1 MNMSTA
7 ATASKN
13 AAPTWDEEVDFPNE
27 ALASETES
35 DSAVRPNA
43 RPLAPRSTRA
53 HRAKLYSSRRGD
65 PRSNPGPP
73 APHVPPDPPNP
84 DVIARHL
91 TTTSTPHATQSDG
104 EAARWS
110 RGVPTGPAGA
120 AIDDDRP
127 GSSRGSDDSAMMTK
141 GAEGADTAVHDGEVR
156 RVCIEGEGKMRFVPP
171 TLEIR
176 AGDVVRWEQDKRC
189 PVNHFLEVVSIVD
202 DAEVQIAESSDVL
215 TPATPW
221 HHRFDVPGEYHYRSL
236 VHTYM
241 KGTVRVAPRILGS
254 LKSDPS
260 DPYEFVDEVGE
271 TDLSWLGR
279 SRIKNDHASSSSDDE
294 TRDHAT
300 NEYSLL
306 PSGDEEEGDGAEAAG
321 TGRGKAPASVSAAN
335 KLPTKEESDAMIDQ
349 LLRLG
354 KSAKDGGSNADALK
368 SMDAAFGSLDLLS
381 SGKAMPMLNEMRKKR
396 MTMGSSDR
404 GDAGIW
410 QRHKKES
417 SPTFKQLIKPPPDAV
432 RATLEQ
438 IHDEE
443 RKAATDKVKARMR
456 AMGRS
461 DGVGPAS
468 SLMSET
474 LSDTDFPPEFG
485 LEKLLRDGET
495 FFCKHCG
502 KPFAS
507 TMNMTRHAM
516 CGDCPQKNGD
526 SKKKKKDP
534 KKGGKNKSAPPATRE
549 QLAGFLVE
557 MTGQDRVD
565 FLKSVGTDEHGQEWQ
580 TKQLLL
586 RAMKNRHDD
595 HFLVML
601 HPERIYKPG
610 DGKERQLRRVASAVS
625 SHLGLAKNKAEGLAS
640 VFDRYTSHGAFL
652 RDMIETPEEMR
663 DADIMQWQG
672 VLEALK
678 VASEETFL
686 QSGKYGGVV
695 DNPDTMCRGVNQE
708 AALAYM
714 TEVALVDAYVAARS
728 AEAEAEQRKL
738 LAELDEAAADDERR
752 ERRRL
757 KEKAKKAKAKAKK
770 KGLDTSSPPGSE
782 PSNAEKEKESEADFE
797 KDASDEDDDDDEEA
811 ERERER
817 LEAEVEAARLAK
829 RRAAEEAEALAELA
843 EREARE
849 LAAAERRMEMEYV
862 AREKARVAAEEEKAR
877 RKSGE
882 FSVVGGG
889 GGIAGGGLLGVMAN
903 GVVASPYGKAKPK
916 KPTPAPQKQ
925 PQGSPPERSPNKPP
939 AHPTPSTDGD
949 AGKQKRERFVPPL
962 PPGPPPA
969 AARSPDGAGK
979 AAASGAGST
988 QAPVAKGSGSTQAP
1002 VVKPRPAAFDPSK
1015 QPTRSA
1021 PAPVVSAASVAPP
1034 SAHKAVHRAAHSGPG
1049 GKGPGSSYRSGGNTS
1064 ATSMSESDYRSSDAE
1079 GGPGGVK
1086 MSRKAR
1092 AAAKAA
1098 AKAEA
1103 ARSGR
1108 ESGNSSQS
1116 EQYRTSGGNIEV
1128 YKSEPKERL
1137 SSTETEKPERYSKPL
1152 SEVEGMLLAAAERTE
1167 TQARRARAAAEE
1179 AEASLRAKEA
1189 ARMAGE
1195 EAERR
1200 AEEAEAKKADE
1211 RKVAT
1216 VAATAP
1222 RVKFCTQ
1229 CGERQT
1235 EGARFCSGCGVAVA
1249 KPADAPAAAASP
1261 PGHHPGATQAP
1272 QTGHHPGHY
1281 PGGHPPYGSQTAPP
1295 PPFVGGYPVGAPTPP
1310 GVPPGDYGPEYNALY
1325 MQHYHAALATITA
1338 QQQQYMG
1345 FAPSDPSFAQGGY
1358 PPLQQGPMQGAYPP
1372 PGAYGVPGA
1381 TAGHGAPP
1389 PPKPKGPPPGP
1400 KGPKHSKKAAK
1411 GADSSG

>member
-1 MNMSTA
+1 LNMSTA

-35 DSAVRPNA
+35 DSA
-43 RPLAPRSTRA
+43 
-53 HRAKLYSSRRGD
+53 
-65 PRSNPGPP
+65 
-73 APHVPPDPPNP
+73 
-84 DVIARHL
+84 
-91 TTTSTPHATQSDG
+91 SDG

-120 AIDDDRP
+120 AIDNDRP

-189 PVNHFLEVVSIVD
+189 PVNHFLEVVAIVD
-202 DAEVQIAESSDVL
+202 DAEVQVAESSDVL

-221 HHRFDVPGEYHYRSL
+221 HHRFDTPGEYHYRSL

-271 TDLSWLGR
+271 TDLSWLER
-279 SRIKNDHASSSSDDE
+279 SRIKDDHASSSSDEGE
-294 TRDHAT
+294 TRDHAV

-306 PSGDEEEGDGAEAAG
+306 PSGDEEEDAGAEAAG
-321 TGRGKAPASVSAAN
+321 MGRGTAPASVSAPN

-526 SKKKKKDP
+526 SKKKKKKDP
-534 KKGGKNKSAPPATRE
+534 RNKSAPPATRE

-557 MTGQDRVD
+557 MTGHDRVD

-797 KDASDEDDDDDEEA
+797 KDASDEDDDDEEA

-916 KPTPAPQKQ
+916 KTTPAPQKQ

-939 AHPTPSTDGD
+939 AHPAPSTDGD

-1034 SAHKAVHRAAHSGPG
+1034 SAHKAVHRQQAGG

-1116 EQYRTSGGNIEV
+1116 EHHRTSGGNIEV

-1189 ARMAGE
+1189 ARMAAE

-1261 PGHHPGATQAP
+1261 TSHHPGATQAP
-1272 QTGHHPGHY
+1272 GRTGHHPGHY

-1345 FAPSDPSFAQGGY
+1345 FAPSDPTFAQGGY

-1400 KGPKHSKKAAK
+1400 KGPKHSKKGAK

>member
-1 MNMSTA
+1 M
-7 ATASKN
+7 
-13 AAPTWDEEVDFPNE
+13 
-27 ALASETES
+27 
-35 DSAVRPNA
+35 VR
-43 RPLAPRSTRA
+43 TIT
-53 HRAKLYSSRRGD
+53 HK
-65 PRSNPGPP
+65 
-73 APHVPPDPPNP
+73 
-84 DVIARHL
+84 
-91 TTTSTPHATQSDG
+91 
-104 EAARWS
+104 E
-110 RGVPTGPAGA
+110 
-120 AIDDDRP
+120 
-127 GSSRGSDDSAMMTK
+127 
-141 GAEGADTAVHDGEVR
+141 
-156 RVCIEGEGKMRFVPP
+156 
-171 TLEIR
+171 
-176 AGDVVRWEQDKRC
+176 
-189 PVNHFLEVVSIVD
+189 
-202 DAEVQIAESSDVL
+202 
-215 TPATPW
+215 
-221 HHRFDVPGEYHYRSL
+221 
-236 VHTYM
+236 
-241 KGTVRVAPRILGS
+241 
-254 LKSDPS
+254 
-260 DPYEFVDEVGE
+260 
-271 TDLSWLGR
+271 R
-279 SRIKNDHASSSSDDE
+279 SRVVVVGRGGHAGP
-294 TRDHAT
+294 RGA

-321 TGRGKAPASVSAAN
+321 MGRGKAPASVSAPN

-526 SKKKKKDP
+526 SKKKKKKDP
-534 KKGGKNKSAPPATRE
+534 RNKSAPPATRE

-757 KEKAKKAKAKAKK
+757 K
-770 KGLDTSSPPGSE
+770 
-782 PSNAEKEKESEADFE
+782 
-797 KDASDEDDDDDEEA
+797 
-811 ERERER
+811 
-817 LEAEVEAARLAK
+817 
-829 RRAAEEAEALAELA
+829 
-843 EREARE
+843 
-849 LAAAERRMEMEYV
+849 
-862 AREKARVAAEEEKAR
+862 
-877 RKSGE
+877 
-882 FSVVGGG
+882 
-889 GGIAGGGLLGVMAN
+889 
-903 GVVASPYGKAKPK
+903 
-916 KPTPAPQKQ
+916 
-925 PQGSPPERSPNKPP
+925 
-939 AHPTPSTDGD
+939 
-949 AGKQKRERFVPPL
+949 
-962 PPGPPPA
+962 
-969 AARSPDGAGK
+969 
-979 AAASGAGST
+979 
-988 QAPVAKGSGSTQAP
+988 
-1002 VVKPRPAAFDPSK
+1002 
-1015 QPTRSA
+1015 
-1021 PAPVVSAASVAPP
+1021 
-1034 SAHKAVHRAAHSGPG
+1034 
-1049 GKGPGSSYRSGGNTS
+1049 GKGQ
-1064 ATSMSESDYRSSDAE
+1064 E
-1079 GGPGGVK
+1079 G
-1086 MSRKAR
+1086 
-1092 AAAKAA
+1092 
-1098 AKAEA
+1098 
-1103 ARSGR
+1103 
-1108 ESGNSSQS
+1108 
-1116 EQYRTSGGNIEV
+1116 
-1128 YKSEPKERL
+1128 
-1137 SSTETEKPERYSKPL
+1137 
-1152 SEVEGMLLAAAERTE
+1152 
-1167 TQARRARAAAEE
+1167 
-1179 AEASLRAKEA
+1179 
-1189 ARMAGE
+1189 
-1195 EAERR
+1195 
-1200 AEEAEAKKADE
+1200 
-1211 RKVAT
+1211 
-1216 VAATAP
+1216 
-1222 RVKFCTQ
+1222 
-1229 CGERQT
+1229 
-1235 EGARFCSGCGVAVA
+1235 
-1249 KPADAPAAAASP
+1249 
-1261 PGHHPGATQAP
+1261 
-1272 QTGHHPGHY
+1272 
-1281 PGGHPPYGSQTAPP
+1281 
-1295 PPFVGGYPVGAPTPP
+1295 
-1310 GVPPGDYGPEYNALY
+1310 
-1325 MQHYHAALATITA
+1325 
-1338 QQQQYMG
+1338 
-1345 FAPSDPSFAQGGY
+1345 QG
-1358 PPLQQGPMQGAYPP
+1358 QG
-1372 PGAYGVPGA
+1372 
-1381 TAGHGAPP
+1381 
-1389 PPKPKGPPPGP
+1389 
-1400 KGPKHSKKAAK
+1400 
-1411 GADSSG
+1411 